1 MKLKEIHEFLFQNG
15 INLNDIET
23 YKKRGIG
30 VYRKNK
36 KVTGFN
42 KKDNVNQTSQRSYV
56 YTDWEL
62 PIFNEDFFKQIDV
75 IS

>member
-1 MKLKEIHEFLFQNG
+1 MKYKAGWLT
-15 INLNDIET
+15 INRACNIRCKWC
-23 YKKRGIG
+23 YAQG
-30 VYRKNK
+30 
-36 KVTGFN
+36 TGFN